1 MQQIF
6 LRIKHYKSLIIVLL
20 FLFFSN
26 NALASYIFIPMDE
39 GQTDHLKA
47 YGIAF
52 WTLEKGSTCDWLLNY
67 KGGSFALP
75 YDKVFEKECLIRG
88 VKYEVITDGQ
98 MAKITAEIA
107 EPTAN
112 MDVMRLEKAPKIAVY
127 SPKSTP

>member
-6 LRIKHYKSLIIVLL
+6 LRLKQYKNLIIVV
-20 FLFFSN
+20 FFSFFFN
-26 NALASYIFIPMDE
+26 NAIASYIFIPMDE

-75 YDKVFEKECLIRG
+75 YIKEFEKECLIRG
-88 VKYEVITDGQ
+88 VKYEVITENNGRNSRAYCEYGCDEIGKSAKNCGLF
-98 MAKITAEIA
+98 AKIEIA
-107 EPTAN
+107 
-112 MDVMRLEKAPKIAVY
+112 LG
-127 SPKSTP
+127 